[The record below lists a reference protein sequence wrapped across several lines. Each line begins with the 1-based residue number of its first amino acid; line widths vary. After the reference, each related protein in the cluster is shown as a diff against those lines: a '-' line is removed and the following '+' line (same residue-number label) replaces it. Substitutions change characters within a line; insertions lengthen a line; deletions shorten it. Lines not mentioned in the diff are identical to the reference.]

1 MADIILNVFQKSG
14 VFLIVSSLSLS
25 FCLCVDSFPIEYT
38 KTQLMENSKKIS
50 GYDMG
55 SLPLLD

>member
-14 VFLIVSSLSLS
+14 IFFHSELSLSLS
-25 FCLCVDSFPIEYT
+25 LSLFNFPPIEYT
-38 KTQLMENSKKIS
+38 KTQLMENSETIS
-50 GYDMG
+50 GYDMD